1 MGLKNDLLRALR
13 SQSTGGRGYGQ
24 SSRGRGGYVS
34 AGRSGG
40 LGGMLGGLLSGGNAR
55 AGRGARF
62 GTGTA
67 YGRPSVNARRSG
79 GRDMLMREG
88 MRLLQRQLGRRR

>member
-13 SQSTGGRGYGQ
+13 SQSTGGRSYGQ
-24 SSRGRGGYVS
+24 SSRGRGGYVR
-34 AGRSGG
+34 AG

>member
-13 SQSTGGRGYGQ
+13 SQTTGGRG
-24 SSRGRGGYVS
+24 RRDAYVR
-34 AGRSGG
+34 ADRRGG
-40 LGGMLGGLLSGGNAR
+40 LGGMLGGLLSSGNAR

-62 GTGTA
+62 GSGTA
-67 YGRPSVNARRSG
+67 YGRPTVNARRSG

>member
-13 SQSTGGRGYGQ
+13 SQAGAGRGYGR
-24 SSRGRGGYVS
+24 SSRGGYVS

-40 LGGMLGGLLSGGNAR
+40 LAGLLGGLLSSGSAR

-62 GTGTA
+62 GSGTA

>member
-13 SQSTGGRGYGQ
+13 SQTTGGRG
-24 SSRGRGGYVS
+24 RRDAYVR
-34 AGRSGG
+34 ADRRGG
-40 LGGMLGGLLSGGNAR
+40 LGGMLGGLLSQGNAR
-55 AGRGARF
+55 GGRGAGF
-62 GTGTA
+62 GTGTV
-67 YGRPSVNARRSG
+67 YGGRRSG

>member
-13 SQSTGGRGYGQ
+13 SQSTGGRSYGQ

-40 LGGMLGGLLSGGNAR
+40 LGGLLSGGNAR

>member
-13 SQSTGGRGYGQ
+13 SQAGAGRGYGR
-24 SSRGRGGYVS
+24 SSRGGHVS

-40 LGGMLGGLLSGGNAR
+40 LGGMLGGLLSSGNAR
-55 AGRGARF
+55 AGRGARL
-62 GTGTA
+62 GSA
-67 YGRPSVNARRSG
+67 YGRPSVNARRSS